1 MSHNILFQ
9 TFAYYRLTDYYQN
22 HRRYVK
28 SRDDVQLLAAS
39 NERLREPSSDCS
51 PYDFDNQIPIAP
63 CGAIAN
69 SLFND
74 TFFVYDCITDDC
86 SLGDNLPTLWNLIQN
101 PTDDVTGINRI
112 NMIGQDIAWQT
123 DKVSSLV

>member
-1 MSHNILFQ
+1 MLSSAIHFQ
-9 TFAYYRLTDYYQN
+9 TFTYYRLTDYYQN

-39 NERLREPSSDCS
+39 LSDLEDPKSDCR
-51 PYDFDNQIPIAP
+51 PYDKVNDQAIAP

-74 TFFVYDCITDDC
+74 TFFLYDDEQVANNDDA
-86 SLGDNLPTLWNLIQN
+86 LFALVREPARNNIAMNGEN
-101 PTDDVTGINRI
+101 
-112 NMIGQDIAWQT
+112 IAWQT
-123 DKVSSLV
+123 DKVTSLSK

>member
-1 MSHNILFQ
+1 MLRINFQ
-9 TFAYYRLTDYYQN
+9 TFTYYRLTDYYQN

-39 NERLREPSSDCS
+39 MDDLKNPKSDCR
-51 PYDFDNQIPIAP
+51 PYDFVADQPIAP

-74 TFFVYDCITDDC
+74 TFFLYDDEELPDDDA
-86 SLGDNLPTLWNLIQN
+86 LFDLVRN
-101 PTDDVTGINRI
+101 PAADGNNRI
-112 NMIGQDIAWQT
+112 AMSGENIAWQT
-123 DKVSSLV
+123 DKVIS

>member
-1 MSHNILFQ
+1 MLSSAFRFQ
-9 TFAYYRLTDYYQN
+9 TFTYYRLTDYYQN

-39 NERLREPSSDCS
+39 LDDLKAPKSDCR
-51 PYDFDNQIPIAP
+51 PYDFVDDQPIAP

-74 TFFVYDCITDDC
+74 TFFLYDNEQAAVSDDA
-86 SLGDNLPTLWNLIQN
+86 LFALVRDPARNNIAMNGEN
-101 PTDDVTGINRI
+101 
-112 NMIGQDIAWQT
+112 IAWQT
-123 DKVSSLV
+123 DKVA